1 MLTVNLLQAQAQGG
15 SGMELILMIVIMFA
29 ILYFFMIR
37 PQNKQRKKLQE
48 FQNSLKVGDQVMI
61 SGGIWA
67 TVKDTNPD
75 KSFVTVEISKGV
87 CIDVERAGVYAPG
100 QQDQATQ
107 R

>member
-1 MLTVNLLQAQAQGG
+1 MTLSLLQAQAQGG

-37 PQNKQRKKLQE
+37 PQNQQRKKLQQ

-61 SGGIWA
+61 AGGIWA
-67 TVKDTNPD
+67 KVKDINPE
-75 KSFVTVEISKGV
+75 KTFITVEISKGV
-87 CIDVERAGVYAPG
+87 SIDVERNSVYAPG
-100 QQDQATQ
+100 QQDQAAQ